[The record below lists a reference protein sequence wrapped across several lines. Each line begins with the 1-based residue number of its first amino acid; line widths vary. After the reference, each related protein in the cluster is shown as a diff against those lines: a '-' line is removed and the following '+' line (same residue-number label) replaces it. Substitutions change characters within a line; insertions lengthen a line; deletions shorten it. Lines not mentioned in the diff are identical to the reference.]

1 MAGGAAYLL
10 CGTAY
15 LHVREFSPREAVDWH
30 RKNTRDPGFVVTHP
44 RAYTVAMWVGW
55 SLRLLLWPLDFVAN
69 MLPLVALA
77 LALLLCPLDVSLPV
91 LGSVL
96 VMLMGL
102 LLRR

>member
-1 MAGGAAYLL
+1 M
-10 CGTAY
+10 
-15 LHVREFSPREAVDWH
+15 
-30 RKNTRDPGFVVTHP
+30 
-44 RAYTVAMWVGW
+44 
-55 SLRLLLWPLDFVAN
+55 RLLLWPLDFVAN